1 LAFALTRTQAEPTKE
16 ETLAPAGVAVA
27 NEKAA
32 PKRYVRVA
40 RALTPLDEKVVL
52 PMASAAGAIPEVPI
66 AFGVAMDDEGDEA
79 GERCAIGEGEE
90 APWDGDGDGIAL
102 RVWQDVVQ
110 LVLVVTQRVSPFLIG
125 CTCAS
130 VLGIIEY

>member
-1 LAFALTRTQAEPTKE
+1 LAIALTRTQVETTKE

-27 NEKAA
+27 NEKAP

-52 PMASAAGAIPEVPI
+52 PMASAAAAGAIPEVPI

-79 GERCAIGEGEE
+79 GERCARCEGEGE
-90 APWDGDGDGIAL
+90 AARGMGM
-102 RVWQDVVQ
+102 
-110 LVLVVTQRVSPFLIG
+110 G
-125 CTCAS
+125 C
-130 VLGIIEY
+130 G